1 MGQHQRL
8 SGWFAG
14 AQIHGEILCTAA
26 YASAA
31 ILTRCRWTATG
42 GVTRELKKLE
52 AAKQAKEEMANMN
65 KRQYN

>member
-1 MGQHQRL
+1 M
-8 SGWFAG
+8 AG
-14 AQIHGEILCTAA
+14 VAT
-26 YASAA
+26 

-52 AAKQAKEEMANMN
+52 AAQKAKEEMANTN